1 MNAIKNL
8 LNKAL
13 AYMQGLSFSRQS
25 RGNIWLIYIAIA
37 FLFGTISLYVA
48 TWIYFTFWLAKA
60 GLAELEKLIYILCG
74 APFIAALVML
84 HRNAVD
90 TNNNGISDVSETDE
104 RRDKND
110 Q

>member
-13 AYMQGLSFSRQS
+13 AYMQGLPFSRQS
-25 RGNIWLIYIAIA
+25 RGNIWLIYMAII
-37 FLFGTISLYVA
+37 FLFGTISLYIA

-84 HRNAVD
+84 HKNAVD
-90 TNNNGISDVSETDE
+90 TNNNGISDVIEDNRE
-104 RRDKND
+104 KE
-110 Q
+110 QK